1 MKSFF
6 LTVRIVRKTNI
17 HQEING
23 INKKNGD
30 TNIPG
35 RDYEMMNCLFN

>member
-1 MKSFF
+1 MKLFF
-6 LTVRIVRKTNI
+6 FIVRIVRKINI
-17 HQEING
+17 YQEING

-30 TNIPG
+30 INIFG